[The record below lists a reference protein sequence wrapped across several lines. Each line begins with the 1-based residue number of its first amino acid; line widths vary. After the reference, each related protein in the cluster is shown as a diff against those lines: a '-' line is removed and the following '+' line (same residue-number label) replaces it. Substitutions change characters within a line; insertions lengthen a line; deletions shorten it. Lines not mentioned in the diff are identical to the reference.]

1 MHDIRNSALVTG
13 ATGFVGSH
21 LVEFL
26 LDKGFNVKVLIRKS
40 SDRKWL
46 VGKDVEYI
54 DSGFFDKA
62 GLRNAV
68 KDVDY
73 VFHVAGLVR
82 AKTSEEFY
90 KGNLETTRNLIE
102 AILEVNPNLKR
113 LLVVSSFAA
122 NGPAKSESGAKEEEE
137 PNPITH
143 YGKSKLEEER
153 LVKSYMDKLPIT
165 IVRPPAVYG
174 PRDTDIYLVFK
185 SYKAGLMTFVGF
197 NKKLVSLVHVKD
209 LVRGIYLAAISEKS
223 VGETYCIGSSKF
235 YTWEEIAD
243 VMKQVFGKGAIKLRL
258 PHSLVYISGAV
269 SQFFSIFKKRPSTF
283 NFEKAKD
290 FVQKYQICDVSKA
303 KRDLNYESEI
313 SLEEGIKETVDWYKL
328 MKWL

>member
-1 MHDIRNSALVTG
+1 MNKNSALVTG

-21 LVEFL
+21 LVEYL
-26 LDKGFNVKVLIRKS
+26 LSKNFNVKVLVRKS

-46 VGKDVEYI
+46 EGKKVQYF
-54 DSGFFDKA
+54 DSGFFDKT

-68 KDVDY
+68 KDVDF

-90 KGNLETTRNLIE
+90 KGNVETTKNLIE
-102 AILEVNPNLKR
+102 AILDVNPNLKR

-122 NGPAKSESGAKEEEE
+122 NGPAKSENGAKEEEE
-137 PNPITH
+137 PHPITH
-143 YGKSKLEEER
+143 YGKSKLEEEK

-174 PRDTDIYLVFK
+174 PRDTDIFLVFK

-197 NKKLVSLVHVKD
+197 DKKLVSLVHVKD
-209 LVRGIYLAAISEKS
+209 LVRGIYLAATSEKS
-223 VGETYCIGSSKF
+223 IGGIYCIGSSKF
-235 YTWEEIAD
+235 YSWEEIAE
-243 VMKQVFGKGAIKLRL
+243 VMKKVFGKGALKIRL
-258 PHSLVYISGAV
+258 PHSLVYASGAV

-290 FVQKYQICDVSKA
+290 FVQTYQICNVTKA
-303 KRDLNYESEI
+303 KKELGYESQI
-313 SLEEGIKETVDWYKL
+313 SLEDGIKETVDWYKR